1 MKFNKKIFIPV
12 LTVIV
17 AGSVL
22 LGVTT
27 AVFAQTGKTPFGGLA
42 LALATKFNL
51 NQADVQSFLNTYM
64 QQNRQQGQKNRYDQL
79 VSQGKITSA
88 QETAILNELA
98 TLKGQAD
105 PATMKNMTQAQ
116 RQQAFQTQKDTLTA
130 WAKAQGIDPQ
140 YVLPFGGMGTRG
152 AGGNGSRG
160 GWNKPTATPTTTS

>member
-1 MKFNKKIFIPV
+1 MFNKKIWIPV
-12 LTVIV
+12 LTIIV

-22 LGVTT
+22 FGTTT

-42 LALATKFNL
+42 QALATKFNL
-51 NQADVQSFLNTYM
+51 NQADVQSFLTTYM

-88 QETAILNELA
+88 QETAILSELA
-98 TLKGQAD
+98 TLKGQTD
-105 PATMKNMTQAQ
+105 PGSMKNMTQAQ

-140 YVLPFGGMGTRG
+140 YVLPFGEMAGNRG
-152 AGGNGSRG
+152 QGGNRG
-160 GWNKPTATPTTTS
+160 GWHKPTPTPNS